1 MGWYSLG
8 KHGRY
13 SAFLEVINMV
23 KKYIRIGIVI
33 LVSLLAASTYT
44 LYNRNQNLKEEI
56 SVSMSNQKAFI
67 AENSSLK
74 EKNKVFKFTI
84 EQLNYYNDSILQKMN
99 DVRKEL
105 KIKDKDLKQMQYL
118 LSKSTKRDTVL
129 FTDTIFKDKE
139 LTLDT
144 LIGDKWYNIRLGLEY
159 PNLIYTEPTFISEK
173 YIITNKRK
181 ETINPPKKFFLFRWF
196 QRKHWVMEV
205 YIKEKNPY
213 IKEIN
218 NKFVEIIE

>member
-1 MGWYSLG
+1 
-8 KHGRY
+8 
-13 SAFLEVINMV
+13 MV
-23 KKYIRIGIVI
+23 KKYIRIGVVI
-33 LVSLLAASTYT
+33 LISLLAVSTYT
-44 LYNRNQNLKEEI
+44 LYNRNQDLKEEI

-74 EKNKVFKFTI
+74 GENRVFKFTV

-99 DVRKEL
+99 EVRKEL

-118 LSKSTKRDTVL
+118 LSEATKKDTIVFRDTL
-129 FTDTIFKDKE
+129 FREPTLDIDTI
-139 LTLDT
+139 
-144 LIGDKWYNIRLGLEY
+144 IGDKWYSIRLGLKY
-159 PNLIYTEPTFISEK
+159 PNLITTNPTFISEK
-173 YIITNKRK
+173 YIIVNKKK

-205 YIKEKNPY
+205 NIKEKNPY
-213 IKEIN
+213 IKEVN

>member
-1 MGWYSLG
+1 
-8 KHGRY
+8 
-13 SAFLEVINMV
+13 MV
-23 KKYIRIGIVI
+23 KRYIRIGIVI
-33 LVSLLAASTYT
+33 LMSLLAVSTYT
-44 LYNRNQNLKEEI
+44 LYNRNQDLKEEI

-74 EKNKVFKFTI
+74 EENRVFKFTV

-99 DVRKEL
+99 EVRKEL

-118 LSKSTKRDTVL
+118 LSEATKKDIIVFGDTL
-129 FTDTIFKDKE
+129 FREPTLDIDTI
-139 LTLDT
+139 
-144 LIGDKWYNIRLGLEY
+144 IGDKWYSIRLGLKY
-159 PNLIYTEPTFISEK
+159 PNLITTNPTFISEK
-173 YIITNKRK
+173 YIIVNKKK

-205 YIKEKNPY
+205 NIKEKNPY
-213 IKEIN
+213 IKEVN

>member
-1 MGWYSLG
+1 
-8 KHGRY
+8 
-13 SAFLEVINMV
+13 MV

-33 LVSLLAASTYT
+33 LVSLLAIGTYT
-44 LYNRNQNLKEEI
+44 LYTNNQKLKEEI

-74 EKNKVFKFTI
+74 EENRVFKFTV

-105 KIKDKDLKQMQYL
+105 NIKDKDLKQMQYL
-118 LSKSTKRDTVL
+118 LSEATKKDTIVFRDTL
-129 FTDTIFKDKE
+129 FKEPTLDIDTI
-139 LTLDT
+139 
-144 LIGDKWYNIRLGLEY
+144 IGDKWYSIRLGLKY
-159 PNLIYTEPTFISEK
+159 PNLITTNPTFISEK
-173 YIITNKRK
+173 YIIVNKKK

-205 YIKEKNPY
+205 HIKEKNPY
-213 IKEIN
+213 IKETN